1 MGKIGFIDYYISE
14 WHANNYPKWFEMAN
28 QKLGTDFKL
37 SYAWA
42 EKDISPVDGVSTDEW
57 CAKFGVERCGS
68 IAELCKKSDCIVI
81 LAPSDPQTHLEY
93 AKQALLFGKP
103 TYIDK
108 TFAPDFNTAK
118 EIFEI
123 AQRYN
128 TPFFSTSA
136 LRYASELKIGDISSA
151 VITGGGSNF
160 NEYIIHTVEM
170 AVVLLDAPVTKVK
183 VENIGVQRI
192 CRLVAENNVSA
203 VIHYSPANSFGVTA
217 ELKDGRNLKNQ
228 VSSEFFV
235 ELSSEIIRFF
245 TTKKPPFNPAETLEV
260 MRIRDALLKAENYD
274 GEWINLY

>member
-1 MGKIGFIDYYISE
+1 MKKIGFIDYYISE
-14 WHANNYPKWFEMAN
+14 WHANNYPNWFEMAN
-28 QKLGTDFKL
+28 KKLGTDFKL

-42 EKDISPVDGVSTDEW
+42 EKYLSPVDGVNTDEW
-57 CAKFGVERCGS
+57 CEKFGVERCNS
-68 IAELCKKSDCIVI
+68 IAELCEKSDCIVI

-93 AKQALLFGKP
+93 AKQALPFGKP

-136 LRYASELKIGDISSA
+136 LRYASELKIGDISSV

-170 AVVLLDAPVTKVK
+170 AVVLLGSPVTKVK
-183 VENIGVQRI
+183 VEKLGVQRI
-192 CRLVAENNVSA
+192 CRFVAENNVNA
-203 VIHYSPANSFGVTA
+203 VIHYSPANSFSVTA
-217 ELKDGRNLKNQ
+217 ELKDGSNLKNQ
-228 VSSEFFV
+228 VISEFFV
-235 ELSSEIIRFF
+235 ELSSEIIKFF
-245 TTKKPPFNPAETLEV
+245 GTEKPPFDPAETLEV
-260 MRIRDALLKAENYD
+260 MRIRDALLNAENYD
-274 GEWINLY
+274 GEWIALN

>member
-57 CAKFGVERCGS
+57 CEKFGVERCGS

-93 AKQALLFGKP
+93 AKQALPFGKP

>member
-42 EKDISPVDGVSTDEW
+42 EKYISPVYGVSTDEW

-68 IAELCKKSDCIVI
+68 IAELCEKSDCIVI

-93 AKQALLFGKP
+93 AKQALPFGKP

-203 VIHYSPANSFGVTA
+203 VIHYSPANSFSVTA
-217 ELKDGRNLKNQ
+217 ELKDGCNLKNQ

>member
-57 CAKFGVERCGS
+57 CEKFGVERCGS
-68 IAELCKKSDCIVI
+68 IAELCEKSDCIVL

-136 LRYASELKIGDISSA
+136 LRYASELKIG
-151 VITGGGSNF
+151 
-160 NEYIIHTVEM
+160 
-170 AVVLLDAPVTKVK
+170 
-183 VENIGVQRI
+183 
-192 CRLVAENNVSA
+192 
-203 VIHYSPANSFGVTA
+203 
-217 ELKDGRNLKNQ
+217 
-228 VSSEFFV
+228 
-235 ELSSEIIRFF
+235 
-245 TTKKPPFNPAETLEV
+245 
-260 MRIRDALLKAENYD
+260 
-274 GEWINLY
+274 

>member
-93 AKQALLFGKP
+93 AKQALPFGKP

-192 CRLVAENNVSA
+192 CRLVAENNVSD
-203 VIHYSPANSFGVTA
+203 VIHYSPSNSFVVTA

-245 TTKKPPFNPAETLEV
+245 TTQKPPFNPAETLEV